1 MSDERPFHERDLYR
15 RYVDRGI
22 AIDTALVW
30 FKDNDFMGLHA
41 DECAI
46 IQWFDSQ
53 TDLDWNAM
61 LPVLDV
67 QSPVPDCTC
76 AFGRLVKQLEGVK

>member
-30 FKDNDFMGLHA
+30 LKANDFMGMHA

-46 IQWFDSQ
+46 TEWWEGIQEDDQ
-53 TDLDWNAM
+53 
-61 LPVLDV
+61 
-67 QSPVPDCTC
+67 PDCTC
-76 AFGRLVKQLEGVK
+76 AFGRLVKQLEGVR

>member
-46 IQWFDSQ
+46 VEW
-53 TDLDWNAM
+53 WEG
-61 LPVLDV
+61 V
-67 QSPVPDCTC
+67 QERDKPDCTC
-76 AFGRLVKQLEGVK
+76 AFGRLIKQLEGVK